1 VWNSTPLDGD
11 VVEEVATLRQGLDGE
26 IVVHGSCNWC
36 RPRFENDLGDELR
49 LMSYPVVL
57 GSKRVSGETTDEKT
71 LRLLT
76 RRPSVTAS

>member
-1 VWNSTPLDGD
+1 VRNSPPLDGD
-11 VVEEVATLRQGLDGE
+11 VVEEVAKLRQELDGE

-57 GSKRVSGETTDEKT
+57 GSSASSAKRP
-71 LRLLT
+71 T
-76 RRPSVTAS
+76 RRRCGS